1 MLFHQHIF
9 FGASATLGNLLS
21 TLKRQVTGRATL
33 GHAYRG
39 GVWWLGGMGGMS
51 CVALYGGA
59 VFLTNDF
66 VPLFR

>member
-1 MLFHQHIF
+1 M
-9 FGASATLGNLLS
+9 
-21 TLKRQVTGRATL
+21 VGRD
-33 GHAYRG
+33 
-39 GVWWLGGMGGMS
+39 GGMS